1 MQHGK
6 GTSCHRHGAV
16 ERENAEKRAETGKAG
31 WRERPGAKTL
41 VFVEQFSFR
50 EYIQAFHHEFGFP
63 SLIYFVSFVS
73 LIRML
78 VSCTRSFTFYII
90 CSEPSMSGFAGD
102 GAFASLRVLLLVV
115 LLLVPISYFPVFS
128 RIGP

>member
-1 MQHGK
+1 MGRGPRVIGMVPWRDETQ
-6 GTSCHRHGAV
+6 R
-16 ERENAEKRAETGKAG
+16 REQRAEKQVGESGGA
-31 WRERPGAKTL
+31 AKTL

-50 EYIQAFHHEFGFP
+50 EYIQAFHHELGFP

-78 VSCTRSFTFYII
+78 VSCTESFTFYII

-102 GAFASLRVLLLVV
+102 SAFASLPVLLLVV
-115 LLLVPISYFPVFS
+115 LLLVTISSYFPRFS
-128 RIGP
+128 GI